1 LQNITI
7 NNFTSLLLYKN
18 IINQARTSA
27 IFDIKKKY
35 GIFKTMCLT

>member
-27 IFDIKKKY
+27 IFDIKKNMVFLKQ
-35 GIFKTMCLT
+35 CA